1 MNAPAL
7 PLVRCIVEVD
17 GDGRPT
23 LWFQPFEEPGQD
35 VPLGLLVFGLEGATL
50 REAGAIAQA
59 INTSGARLSTAM
71 H

>member
-1 MNAPAL
+1 MSTHA

-23 LWFQPFEEPGQD
+23 LWFQPFEEPD
-35 VPLGLLVFGLEGATL
+35 LPLGLLVFGLEGATIG
-50 REAGAIAQA
+50 EASAIARA
-59 INTSGARLSTAM
+59 INTSGARLSTAT